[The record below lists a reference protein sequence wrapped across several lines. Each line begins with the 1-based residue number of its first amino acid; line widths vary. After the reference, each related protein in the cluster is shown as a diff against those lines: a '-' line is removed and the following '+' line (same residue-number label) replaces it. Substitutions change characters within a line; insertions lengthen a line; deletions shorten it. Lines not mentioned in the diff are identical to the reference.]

1 MIASTPH
8 DAYLE
13 SWVLTADPLELV
25 RILYRLALDSV
36 REALIHLSGGDIAAR
51 SKAISKAIDAL
62 SELNCSLDHEAGG
75 EVARRLAELYEYMQW
90 RLLQA
95 NFEQSETMLGE
106 VAGLLATLL
115 EAWQDVSVEGNPQ
128 PACPYS
134 ADMIRLAGQD
144 GDVSG
149 VNACA

>member
-13 SWVLTADPLELV
+13 SRILTAGPLELV
-25 RILYRLALDSV
+25 RILYRLALDSI
-36 REALIHLSGGDIAAR
+36 REARIHLVGGDIAAR
-51 SKAISKAIDAL
+51 SKAVSRAIGAL
-62 SELNCSLDHEAGG
+62 SELNCSLDRETGG
-75 EVARRLAELYEYMQW
+75 EVARRLGELYEYMEW

-95 NFEQSETMLGE
+95 NFKQSETMLGE

-115 EAWQDVSVEGNPQ
+115 EAWQGVSVESNPQ
-128 PACPYS
+128 PACPCS

-144 GDVSG
+144 GDVSRI
-149 VNACA
+149 NASA